1 LSQYPIMIGRLQN
14 KSQHDGVL
22 ALCC

>member
-14 KSQHDGVL
+14 KSQHSIVL